1 MPVKDYRTD
10 LLVRLSNPDYA
21 ALYLKTALD
30 ETMKDG
36 DREAFVLALKNV
48 VEARQVMQESSV
60 DASSKPLQQVLTEG
74 ENPTLETLV
83 AVLSS
88 VGLTI
93 DFKPA

>member
-10 LLVRLSNPDYA
+10 LLVRLATPDYA

-30 ETMKDG
+30 ETLKDG
-36 DREAFVLALKNV
+36 DREAFVLALRNV
-48 VEARQVMQESSV
+48 VEARQVTQESSA
-60 DASSKPLQQVLTEG
+60 DAPSKPLQRVLAEG
-74 ENPTLETLV
+74 ENPTLETFM
-83 AVLSS
+83 AVLSA

>member
-10 LLVRLSNPDYA
+10 LLVRLANPDYA

-30 ETMKDG
+30 ETLKDG
-36 DREAFVLALKNV
+36 DREAFVLALRNV
-48 VEARQVMQESSV
+48 VEARQVTQESSA
-60 DASSKPLQQVLTEG
+60 DAPSKPLQRVL
-74 ENPTLETLV
+74 
-83 AVLSS
+83 AVLSA